1 MSICCTLAGLNLLGH
16 IRLLLCQSVC
26 CLNTQGEWMCQEH
39 VLGVGKEAYKLHS
52 IWLCRKAAWG
62 TFVVRSS
69 MKLALDRL
77 LSMDACLLASAAAS
91 LACRRQNRV

>member
-1 MSICCTLAGLNLLGH
+1 MSICCTLARLNLLGH
-16 IRLLLCQSVC
+16 IRLLLCQSICYLKTQEWVC
-26 CLNTQGEWMCQEH
+26 QGH
-39 VLGVGKEAYKLHS
+39 KLGIGKEAWKLQR

-62 TFVVRSS
+62 TFVVCSS

-77 LSMDACLLASAAAS
+77 LSIDACLLASAAAS

>member
-1 MSICCTLAGLNLLGH
+1 MRVCGTLARLNLLGH
-16 IRLLLCQSVC
+16 VRLLLCQSVC
-26 CLNTQGEWMCQEH
+26 CLNTQGKWVCQGH
-39 VLGVGKEAYKLHS
+39 TLGVGKEAGKLQS
-52 IWLCRKAAWG
+52 ICLFRKAAWG

-77 LSMDACLLASAAAS
+77 LSIDACLLASAAAS